1 MRLAKGTST
10 APLLN
15 NDTNWTYK
23 DVNSPSGVRDF
34 GRYVSME
41 IDSSGGLHIVCQD
54 AIAGVLYYGYFADGV
69 AENPTGGWKKIDAT
83 SSVGRWTDIK
93 LADSSKTGL
102 DAKPVVT
109 YMDATKLDTTQAVKV
124 AFVEDE
130 TWESM
135 TAPSEKQAGSQYKM
149 SLVVDVLDKNNK
161 SNKLAVGF
169 NSDMFAVDF
178 LRGEE

>member
-1 MRLAKGTST
+1 M
-10 APLLN
+10 
-15 NDTNWTYK
+15 
-23 DVNSPSGVRDF
+23 
-34 GRYVSME
+34 
-41 IDSSGGLHIVCQD
+41 
-54 AIAGVLYYGYFADGV
+54 LYYGYFADGI